1 MLFFSL
7 QQCMG
12 HLFSLHQY
20 CTMVKSVFCI
30 VLYNSMELASFLSL
44 DNSERITL
52 NELHQTEHLTYN
64 MVHFPATGLHKDG
77 KSSVLRIHTGLLTFK
92 LQSVFY
98 TRYFL

>member
-30 VLYNSMELASFLSL
+30 VLYNVIELVSFLSL
-44 DNSERITL
+44 DNCERITL

-64 MVHFPATGLHKDG
+64 YGSFPSYMSAQGREKLSVKD
-77 KSSVLRIHTGLLTFK
+77 SYWSFDI
-92 LQSVFY
+92 
-98 TRYFL
+98 